1 MQQDHDNNVAAEAS
15 SARLAHTRL
24 TSDDTDVVA
33 VHTSI
38 NPIGHLVPMR
48 RSTADAELIKA
59 HVALMEKEVIQPKDG
74 DLFRLVKHYYHKLQD
89 WHDQHTG
96 WHIRRSS
103 TVIRLLRHP
112 STVASGY
119 VTEELKEPRDF
130 ACFAWIL
137 WYAESRQYSGRGN
150 DQQFL
155 LSKLA
160 ERTQE
165 QSANVTNSEAKLD
178 FLKQSDR
185 YSMRR
190 ALKYMEDLGGLQ
202 LVAGQTKEWVEQ
214 TGDADVLYEFTDV
227 TRSLV
232 AALRPETLTDVATRL
247 EENSMILAP
256 ALLTYTAETT
266 SDLARAW
273 RALLIGP
280 ILLRYDDP
288 KAFAALA
295 MHASEVASE
304 LSETFVWLLHIDR
317 DYACIVRASGTATGP
332 VMGLSLTGAS
342 DQIALLLCGA
352 IRRQIASGEWPVPDE
367 YGCLH
372 VTTGDM
378 RELFLHLR
386 EQYGENWGS
395 QAREKKLDVLLSEV
409 FQKMRQ
415 VGLLRG
421 PDAAGDMLVLPPA
434 ARYNIAYYD
443 EMQAVAPTSRTRS
456 RRTAK
461 ASVEP
466 ITIDWP
472 DNESNS

>member
-1 MQQDHDNNVAAEAS
+1 MQQDHNNNVVAGDPVWGTGNAP
-15 SARLAHTRL
+15 ARPAPTTLAPL
-24 TSDDTDVVA
+24 
-33 VHTSI
+33 
-38 NPIGHLVPMR
+38 R
-48 RSTADAELIKA
+48 RSTSDAELIKA

-74 DLFRLVKHYYHKLQD
+74 DLFRLVKHYYRKLQD

-130 ACFAWIL
+130 ACFTWIL

-160 ERTQE
+160 ERVQE
-165 QSANVTNSEAKLD
+165 QSANVTNGEVKLD

-214 TGDADVLYEFTDV
+214 TGEADVLYEFTDV

-247 EENSMILAP
+247 EESAMALAP

-280 ILLRYDDP
+280 ILLRYDDL

-295 MHASEVASE
+295 MDASEVASE
-304 LSETFVWLLHIDR
+304 LSESFGWLLHIDR

-352 IRRQIASGEWPVPDE
+352 IRRQIASGAWPAPDE

-378 RELFLHLR
+378 RELFLNLR

-395 QAREKKLDVLLSEV
+395 QAREKKLDVLLAEV
-409 FQKMRQ
+409 YQKMRQ

-421 PDAAGDMLVLPPA
+421 PDVAGDMLVLPPA
-434 ARYNIAYYD
+434 ARYSVAYYD

-461 ASVEP
+461 TAAEP
-466 ITIDWP
+466 IGIDWSST
-472 DNESNS
+472 NETEI

>member
-1 MQQDHDNNVAAEAS
+1 MQEEHDNNIVAGDPAWGTGNAPARS
-15 SARLAHTRL
+15 SPTNPAP
-24 TSDDTDVVA
+24 
-33 VHTSI
+33 I
-38 NPIGHLVPMR
+38 YPIGHLVHMR

-74 DLFRLVKHYYHKLQD
+74 DLFRLVKHYYRKLQD

-130 ACFAWIL
+130 ACFTWIL

-160 ERTQE
+160 ERVQE
-165 QSANVTNSEAKLD
+165 QSANLTNSEAKLD

-214 TGDADVLYEFTDV
+214 TGEADVLYEFTDV

-247 EENSMILAP
+247 EESAMTLAP

-304 LSETFVWLLHIDR
+304 LSETFGWLLHIDR

-352 IRRQIASGEWPVPDE
+352 IRRQVASGAWPAPDE
-367 YGCLH
+367 YGCMH

-395 QAREKKLDVLLSEV
+395 QAREKKLDVLLAEV
-409 FQKMRQ
+409 YQKMRQ

-421 PDAAGDMLVLPPA
+421 PDVAGDMLVLPPA
-434 ARYNIAYYD
+434 ARYSVAYYD

-461 ASVEP
+461 ASMEP
-466 ITIDWP
+466 IAIDWSST
-472 DNESNS
+472 NETEI

>member
-1 MQQDHDNNVAAEAS
+1 MPAEHDNNVVAGLAP
-15 SARLAHTRL
+15 ARITAIQPEH
-24 TSDDTDVVA
+24 DHDVVTDP
-33 VHTSI
+33 VSV
-38 NPIGHLVPMR
+38 NPLGLLTPKR
-48 RSTADAELIKA
+48 RSAADAELIKA
-59 HVALMEKEVIQPKDG
+59 HVALLEKEVLQPKDG
-74 DLFRLVKHYYHKLQD
+74 DLFRLVKYYYRKLQD

-119 VTEELKEPRDF
+119 ITEELKEPRDF

-160 ERTQE
+160 ERIQE
-165 QSANVTNSEAKLD
+165 QSANVANSEARLD

-190 ALKYMEDLGGLQ
+190 ALKYLEDLGGLQ
-202 LVAGQTKEWVEQ
+202 LVDGQTKEWVEQ
-214 TGDADVLYEFTDV
+214 VQDADVLYEFTDV

-232 AALRPETLTDVATRL
+232 AALRPETLTDVALRL
-247 EENSMILAP
+247 EDNAMALSP
-256 ALLTYTAETT
+256 ALLTYTADTT
-266 SDLARAW
+266 PDLARAW
-273 RALLIGP
+273 RSLLIGP

-288 KAFAALA
+288 RAFTALA
-295 MHASEVASE
+295 LQASEVASE
-304 LSETFVWLLHIDR
+304 LSDTFGWLLHLDR

-332 VMGLSLTGAS
+332 VMGLSLTGAN

-352 IRRQIASGEWPVPDE
+352 IRRQVASGAWPPADQ

-372 VTTGDM
+372 VTAGDM

-395 QAREKKLDVLLSEV
+395 QAREKKLDVLLAEV
-409 FQKMRQ
+409 YQKMRQ

-434 ARYNIAYYD
+434 ARYNVAYYD
-443 EMQAVAPTSRTRS
+443 EMQGAAPTSRSKS

-461 ASVEP
+461 TAAGS
-466 ITIDWP
+466 IAIDW
-472 DNESNS
+472 SGTGGTGT

>member
-1 MQQDHDNNVAAEAS
+1 MQEEHDNNIVAGDPVWGTGNAPARS
-15 SARLAHTRL
+15 SPTNPAL
-24 TSDDTDVVA
+24 
-33 VHTSI
+33 I
-38 NPIGHLVPMR
+38 YPIGHLVHMR
-48 RSTADAELIKA
+48 RSAADAELIKA

-74 DLFRLVKHYYHKLQD
+74 DLFRLVKHYYRKLQD

-130 ACFAWIL
+130 ACFTWIL

-160 ERTQE
+160 ERIQE

-190 ALKYMEDLGGLQ
+190 ALKYMEDWGGLQ

-247 EENSMILAP
+247 EESAMTLAP

-266 SDLARAW
+266 TDLARAW

-304 LSETFVWLLHIDR
+304 LSETFGWLLHIDR

-352 IRRQIASGEWPVPDE
+352 IRRQVASGAWSAPDE
-367 YGCLH
+367 YGCMH
-372 VTTGDM
+372 VTTGDSA
-378 RELFLHLR
+378 RWASYVAQTPPVICSCSHL
-386 EQYGENWGS
+386 
-395 QAREKKLDVLLSEV
+395 LL
-409 FQKMRQ
+409 
-415 VGLLRG
+415 
-421 PDAAGDMLVLPPA
+421 A
-434 ARYNIAYYD
+434 
-443 EMQAVAPTSRTRS
+443 
-456 RRTAK
+456 TAL
-461 ASVEP
+461 P
-466 ITIDWP
+466 ITTKCRQWHQHLEHAPGVLQKRLWSLSASIGQIMNQTHRCAIMIFHQSHP
-472 DNESNS
+472 

>member
-1 MQQDHDNNVAAEAS
+1 MQQERDNNPVAEEPVWGTGNAS
-15 SARLAHTRL
+15 DKPSP
-24 TSDDTDVVA
+24 DVA
-33 VHTSI
+33 GPAPI
-38 NPIGHLVPMR
+38 NPIGHLVFMR
-48 RSTADAELIKA
+48 RSTVDAELIKA

-160 ERTQE
+160 ERIQE
-165 QSANVTNSEAKLD
+165 QSANVTNSEVKLD

-266 SDLARAW
+266 SGLTRAW
-273 RALLIGP
+273 RSLLIGP

-304 LSETFVWLLHIDR
+304 LSETFAWLLHIDR

-352 IRRQIASGEWPVPDE
+352 IRRQIASGAWPAPDE

-378 RELFLHLR
+378 RELFLRLR

-395 QAREKKLDVLLSEV
+395 QAREKKLDVLLAEV
-409 FQKMRQ
+409 YQKMRQ

-421 PDAAGDMLVLPPA
+421 PDAAGDILVLPPA

-443 EMQAVAPTSRTRS
+443 EMQPVTPTSRTRS

-466 ITIDWP
+466 MTIDWSN
-472 DNESNS
+472 NEANS